1 MDLCRTTDPSY
12 TYVVLFFK
20 LGKAQLKASVEPQKK
35 SSEGWQAEHVPCREL
50 EASLPIV
57 TEKGKHW
64 EGHLYVCILVV
75 VYLAIIFFAFLGH
88 VTIRDDSKS
97 LFPVLE
103 QKIVLMYFQYKYHE
117 RYPVYLQLFSKGCS
131 KGQSGLAHS
140 LNSQNGLSM
149 D

>member
-1 MDLCRTTDPSY
+1 M
-12 TYVVLFFK
+12 
-20 LGKAQLKASVEPQKK
+20 
-35 SSEGWQAEHVPCREL
+35 GWGAPAGSHPGVPCREL
-50 EASLPIV
+50 EASLPTV

-103 QKIVLMYFQYKYHE
+103 QKIVLMYF
-117 RYPVYLQLFSKGCS
+117 
-131 KGQSGLAHS
+131 
-140 LNSQNGLSM
+140 
-149 D
+149 